1 MKKSMKIKLKKK
13 RLIKTLRKTKKRFI
27 NNCNQFLNKK
37 LIFKIKKLNSNLI
50 KELINCL
57 LRKTNPKLMKQ
68 KESPKIT
75 MILKELAKVLR
86 IG

>member
-1 MKKSMKIKLKKK
+1 MKKSMKIKQNLQKK
-13 RLIKTLRKTKKRFI
+13 KKRFI

-50 KELINCL
+50 KELISCL